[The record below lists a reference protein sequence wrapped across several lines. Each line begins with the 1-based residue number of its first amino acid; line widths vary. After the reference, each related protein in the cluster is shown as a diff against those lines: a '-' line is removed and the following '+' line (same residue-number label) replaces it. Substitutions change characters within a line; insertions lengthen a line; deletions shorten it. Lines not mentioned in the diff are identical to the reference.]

1 MVSVFLESDFL
12 HFTWEFPRVGKLQ
25 LLNHTDAMVVAV
37 CCQDVTLSV
46 CGNRS
51 TCTCTDTVIR
61 GITEIVC
68 VLRHQFLPLQDY
80 KNTKRVRVRVRI
92 VHVYVRVHYRG

>member
-1 MVSVFLESDFL
+1 MISVFLESDFL

-51 TCTCTDTVIR
+51 TCTCTDTLLGESPKFFAYYVINFCHYK
-61 GITEIVC
+61 ITRIQNGYVC
-68 VLRHQFLPLQDY
+68 V
-80 KNTKRVRVRVRI
+80 
-92 VHVYVRVHYRG
+92 